1 MAVVLVCDDEEK
13 IRQLIRKY
21 AEFDGFTV
29 LEAANGLE
37 AVKTC
42 ASQPVDIVLMDV
54 MMPNMDGLQTTR
66 RIRQLPDPVKAGIP
80 IIAMTTSVSE
90 KDRIAALASGMD
102 AFEEKPIFIDKL
114 FETIG
119 RFLHPEG

>member
-1 MAVVLVCDDEEK
+1 
-13 IRQLIRKY
+13 
-21 AEFDGFTV
+21 
-29 LEAANGLE
+29 
-37 AVKTC
+37 
-42 ASQPVDIVLMDV
+42 MDV
-54 MMPNMDGLQTTR
+54 MTPNMDRLQTTR

-90 KDRIAALASGMD
+90 KDRIAALAAGMD